1 MPPTGWRIVVSSVV
15 VVVVLCTAGSCL
27 SSTVV
32 QAENERKAAVARQE
46 RISVFIIESLF
57 GLLLGGGRGF
67 LFFGVRRNWR
77 IDEGPGND
85 GTGRRASD
93 YWFHDQRPLSK
104 GLLAHRTRQG
114 RRANLI
120 PKAGKLFLL
129 FSRRRRRCLL
139 LLNDRSSR
147 NGHGSLNNNFG
158 RHHLISNLDVIHRH
172 GQAGLHGFE

>member
-1 MPPTGWRIVVSSVV
+1 VLSSVV

-46 RISVFIIESLF
+46 RISVFVIESLF

-77 IDEGPGND
+77 VDEGPGTD
-85 GTGRRASD
+85 GIGRRRASD

-104 GLLAHRTRQG
+104 GLLAHRTRQR
-114 RRANLI
+114 RRASLM
-120 PKAGKLFLL
+120 PKAGKLLLL
-129 FSRRRRRCLL
+129 FHHNVIGLDSRMAVVCE
-139 LLNDRSSR
+139 
-147 NGHGSLNNNFG
+147 
-158 RHHLISNLDVIHRH
+158 
-172 GQAGLHGFE
+172 A